1 MSLGQSLKEARAAM
15 DFTQEDIAKKLYV
28 TRQTVSRWEQNKTLP
43 NIFVLQELS
52 SLYGLSIDELISET
66 KKSVQKKE
74 EEIAMKKFNWFALAG
89 VLLFNLLLFSVV
101 ALTIILLVFSLW
113 LVTGTFI
120 LSPMILLGA
129 NIIGVQSFSLFQS
142 FISILLCLA
151 GLVLYPLTK
160 KTTRTLVDSFTK
172 YVKYNKK
179 MVYSEES

>member
-1 MSLGQSLKEARAAM
+1 MSLGQSLREARAAK
-15 DFTQEDIAKKLYV
+15 DLTQEDIAKVLYV

-66 KKSVQKKE
+66 KKSIQKKE
-74 EEIAMKKFNWFALAG
+74 EEISMKKFNWFALAG

-113 LVTGTFI
+113 LITGTFI
-120 LSPMILLGA
+120 VSPLLLLGA
-129 NIIGVQSFSLFQS
+129 NVTGIQNFSIFQS
-142 FISILLCLA
+142 FASIFLCLA
-151 GLVLYPLTK
+151 GLVLYPLAK
-160 KTTRTLVDSFTK
+160 KTTQTLVDSLTK

-179 MVYSEES
+179 MVYSE